1 MSAAAAAAAPAYAE
15 LHCLSNFTFL
25 RGASHPHEL
34 VARAVALG
42 YRALALTDECS
53 VAGVVRA
60 HMAARE
66 QPLKLIIGAEFR
78 LTCGLKFAALAI
90 NRRGYA
96 QLCRL
101 ITRARRAAVK
111 GEYRLSR
118 ADLEAAAATDC
129 FILWLPGRVPAAEE
143 AQWLA
148 ARFGERLRLAAE
160 LLRESGD
167 AARLRE
173 LTRLA
178 GQLQVPLVACGDV
191 HMHVRARR
199 PLQDALTA
207 IRHGVP
213 VAEAGARLYPNG
225 ERYLREP
232 QRLAELY
239 PPELLAE
246 SVRVAEAC
254 QFSLDELRY
263 EYPRELVPEGH
274 TAASYLRELT
284 EAGAR
289 WRWPQGVPATER
301 RALEHELALIA
312 ELSYEPYFLTVHD
325 IVAWARSRAILCQG
339 RGSAANSRV
348 CYCLGITSVDPQ
360 RGAALL
366 FERFISKERNE
377 PPDIDIDFEHERREE
392 VLQYVYAK
400 YGRERAAIAATVIMY
415 RPRSALRDLG
425 KVFGL
430 SVEDSG
436 RLAKV
441 MQWWDGSAAMTERM
455 RAAGFDV
462 SAPWLRRLLPLAQE
476 LVAHPGFPRHLSQHV
491 GGFVIAAGLLE
502 ELVPVE
508 NAAMPERTVVQWD
521 KDDLNDLGLLKV
533 DLLALG
539 MLSALRRAFDLVNA
553 YRGTKHSL
561 GTLEAEDPKVY
572 DMICAADTVGVFQIE
587 SRAQM
592 AMLPRLK
599 PRCYYDLVIEV
610 AIVRPGPIQG
620 DMVHPY
626 LRRRMGQEKVEYPGE
641 EVREV
646 LHRTLGVPLFQEQV
660 MQIAIVAAGFTPGE
674 ADALRRAMAAWK
686 RHGGLD
692 PFRERLLAGMGKKG
706 YPAEFAERIYR
717 QMLGFGEYGFPQC
730 VVGDTRIVDADSGR
744 WVRIDD
750 VVSGRVPVVST
761 LACDSNLKLRR
772 RRIVAGRESGIKP
785 VWRLQTALGHAIT
798 ATAEHPFLTPEGWR
812 PLGELQAGGFVAA
825 ARSVPTSAR
834 QHWHR
839 HQIVVLAGLISEG
852 NLCHPSTF
860 YFYTSDV
867 QHCDEFVRAV
877 EKFPNT
883 RAVIERHKSCFSVH
897 VKRINKKQIS
907 GAVTWI
913 KALGLWGIGA
923 RGKHLPAE
931 ALELSPSGTA
941 LLLARLWDGD
951 GCVSATAQ
959 FAVYD
964 TASVRL
970 ASEVQY
976 LLLRLGIISR
986 VYRRRR
992 IYKGQPNQHQEVV
1005 VTGDSLRPFWSLIG
1019 RRLLDPEKHRRS
1031 KLAAMVKDGRMSLDI
1046 VPETAIHV
1054 AIRRERECSGLTW
1067 NQLGRLSGLC
1077 MREICSPS
1085 DKKRGFRRFVI
1096 RRLAAALRSSELSC
1110 LADSDIYW
1118 DKVVS
1123 IERLG
1128 EEPTYD
1134 LQIEGDHNYLANN
1147 LVVHNSHAMSFALL
1161 VYDSAWLKHYEPAA
1175 FCCAL
1180 LNSQPM
1186 GFYAPAQLV
1195 RDARA
1200 HGVEVR
1206 AVDACVSGWDSTLER
1221 GEDGEPVLR
1230 LGLRLVK
1237 SLSEAGVQRLVA
1249 AREARPFESVQDL
1262 SARAG
1267 LDRGDLEALAA
1278 AGAFASLS
1286 GNRHLAFWEVAGAE
1300 RELPL
1305 RFADTAGMIAREG
1318 RPLLPL
1324 PTEGQGIVADYA
1336 ALGLTLGRHPLA
1348 LLRPR
1353 LAAAAILTAREL
1365 KAAANGTRVRAA
1377 GIVLMRQRPGTAS
1390 GVTFLTLEDESG
1402 QVNVIVWE
1410 RIGREQRQAL
1420 LESRLLEVQGELQQQ
1435 EGVCHLIAHRLIDR
1449 SVLLGDLLTRS
1460 RDFH

>member
-1 MSAAAAAAAPAYAE
+1 VTAAILAAAPPAYAE

-34 VARAVALG
+34 VSQAIALG
-42 YRALALTDECS
+42 YRALAITDECS

-60 HMAARE
+60 HVAAKDR
-66 QPLKLIIGAEFR
+66 PLKLIIGAEFR
-78 LTCGLKFAALAI
+78 LTCALKFAALAI
-90 NRRGYA
+90 NRQGYA

-101 ITRARRAAVK
+101 ITRGRRAAVK
-111 GEYRLSR
+111 GEYTLTR
-118 ADLEAAAATDC
+118 ADLAAASLTDC
-129 FILWLPGRVPAAEE
+129 FILWLPGGEALPEQ

-148 ARFGERLRLAAE
+148 ERFAERLRFAVE
-160 LLRESGD
+160 LLREGGD
-167 AARLRE
+167 AAHLRE
-173 LTRLA
+173 LTRLGA
-178 GQLQVPLVACGDV
+178 LHEVPLVACGDV

-207 IRHGVP
+207 IRAGMP
-213 VAEAGARLYPNG
+213 VAEAGARLYPNA

-232 QRLAELY
+232 ERLGRLY
-239 PPELLAE
+239 PPQLLAA
-246 SVRVAEAC
+246 SVALADAC
-254 QFSLDELRY
+254 HFSLDELRY
-263 EYPRELVPEGH
+263 EYPRELVPQGH

-289 WRWPQGVPATER
+289 WRWPQGVPASER
-301 RALEHELALIA
+301 RAIEHELALIE
-312 ELSYEPYFLTVHD
+312 ELHYEPYFLTVND
-325 IVAWARSRAILCQG
+325 IVAWARSRKILCQG

-366 FERFISKERNE
+366 FERFISRERNE
-377 PPDIDIDFEHERREE
+377 PPDIDVDFEHDRREE

-400 YGRERAAIAATVIMY
+400 YGRERAALAATVIMY

-430 SVEDSG
+430 TNEDSAK
-436 RLAKV
+436 LAKV
-441 MQWWDGSAAMTERM
+441 MQWWDGSAAMAERM
-455 RAAGFDV
+455 RAAGFDLG
-462 SAPWLRRLLPLAQE
+462 APWLKRLLPLAQE

-626 LRRRMGQEKVEYPGE
+626 LRRRAGQEKVEYPGE
-641 EVREV
+641 EVRQV
-646 LHRTLGVPLFQEQV
+646 LHRTLGVPIFQEQV

-674 ADALRRAMAAWK
+674 ADALRRAMGAWK

-692 PFRERLLAGMGKKG
+692 AFRVRLLEGMQARN
-706 YPAEFAERIYR
+706 YPAEFAERIYQ
-717 QMLGFGEYGFPQC
+717 QMLGFGEYGFPEC
-730 VVGDTRIVDADSGR
+730 VIGETRVVDADSGR

-750 VVSGRVPVVST
+750 VVSGRVPLAAT
-761 LACDSNLKLRR
+761 LACDKDLKLQRR
-772 RRIVAGRESGIKP
+772 RVVAARESGVKP
-785 VWRLQTALGHAIT
+785 VWRLRTALGHTIT
-798 ATAEHPFLTPEGWR
+798 ATAEHPFLTPDGWR
-812 PLGELQAGGFVAA
+812 PLGQLEAGSYVAA
-825 ARSVPTSAR
+825 ALHA
-834 QHWHR
+834 QE
-839 HQIVVLAGLISEG
+839 LA
-852 NLCHPSTF
+852 P
-860 YFYTSDV
+860 V
-867 QHCDEFVRAV
+867 
-877 EKFPNT
+877 
-883 RAVIERHKSCFSVH
+883 
-897 VKRINKKQIS
+897 
-907 GAVTWI
+907 
-913 KALGLWGIGA
+913 
-923 RGKHLPAE
+923 
-931 ALELSPSGTA
+931 
-941 LLLARLWDGD
+941 
-951 GCVSATAQ
+951 
-959 FAVYD
+959 
-964 TASVRL
+964 
-970 ASEVQY
+970 
-976 LLLRLGIISR
+976 
-986 VYRRRR
+986 
-992 IYKGQPNQHQEVV
+992 
-1005 VTGDSLRPFWSLIG
+1005 
-1019 RRLLDPEKHRRS
+1019 
-1031 KLAAMVKDGRMSLDI
+1031 
-1046 VPETAIHV
+1046 
-1054 AIRRERECSGLTW
+1054 
-1067 NQLGRLSGLC
+1067 
-1077 MREICSPS
+1077 
-1085 DKKRGFRRFVI
+1085 
-1096 RRLAAALRSSELSC
+1096 
-1110 LADSDIYW
+1110 ADSDVYW
-1118 DKVVS
+1118 DRVVS
-1123 IERLG
+1123 IEKRG
-1128 EEPTYD
+1128 AEPTYD
-1134 LQIEGDHNYLANN
+1134 LQIEGDHNFLANN
-1147 LVVHNSHAMSFALL
+1147 LIVHNSHSMSFALL
-1161 VYDSAWLKHYEPAA
+1161 VYDSAWLKHHEPAA

-1206 AVDACVSGWDSTLER
+1206 AVDVRDSHWESTLEQR
-1221 GEDGEPVLR
+1221 TDGEPALR

-1237 SLSEAGVQRLVA
+1237 SLSEAGAKRLLA
-1249 AREARPFESVQDL
+1249 ARALHPFASVQDL
-1262 SARAG
+1262 MARAG

-1278 AGAFASLS
+1278 AGAFAALS

-1305 RFADTAGMIAREG
+1305 HFTETRGTVLSEG

-1336 ALGLTLGRHPLA
+1336 SLGLTLGRHPLA

-1353 LAAAAILTAREL
+1353 LAAGALLTAGDL
-1365 KAAANGTRVRAA
+1365 AALAHGTKVRTA
-1377 GIVLMRQRPGTAS
+1377 GIVLMRQRPATAS

-1410 RIGREQRQAL
+1410 RVGREQRPAL
-1420 LESRLLEVQGELQQQ
+1420 LESRLLEVHGELQQQ
-1435 EGVCHLIAHRLIDR
+1435 EGVRHLIAHRLIDR
-1449 SVLLGDLLTRS
+1449 SALLGELLTRS